1 MIDLKNLTAFQMDA
15 LKEIGNIGASHAD
28 TALSELLKK
37 KVWISVPEAKVV
49 PLTDIPQEF
58 GGAEKMVVGVYL
70 QMQGQISGN
79 ILFFFSQ
86 ETALT
91 LSDILMNRPVGTTKV
106 LNEMDQS
113 AIKETGTIL
122 AGSCLTALAA
132 LTNKEI
138 IPSIPY
144 YAMDMLGALVDF
156 IIINLSQSAEYA
168 MIIQLEFS
176 EADYKIDGSFLL
188 LPDSQSLE
196 MILTSIGV
204 G

>member
-1 MIDLKNLTAFQMDA
+1 MIDLKKLTGFQMDA
-15 LKEIGNIGASHAD
+15 LKEIGNVGAAHAD
-28 TALSELLKK
+28 TALSELIKK
-37 KVWISVPEAKVV
+37 KIWISVPEAKIV
-49 PLTDIPQEF
+49 PLENIPQEF
-58 GGAEKMVVGVYL
+58 GGAEKMIVGVYL
-70 QMQGQISGN
+70 QMQGQITGN
-79 ILFFFSQ
+79 ILFFFPL

-91 LSDILMNRPVGTTKV
+91 LADILMGRPAGSTKV

-132 LTNKEI
+132 LTGKEI

-156 IIINLSQSAEYA
+156 IIINLSQNVDYSL
-168 MIIQLEFS
+168 IIGIEFS
-176 EADYKIDGSFLL
+176 EADTKIEGSFLL
-188 LPDSQSLE
+188 LPDPGSLE
-196 MILTSIGV
+196 MILNSLGV

>member
-1 MIDLKNLTAFQMDA
+1 MIDLKSLTGFQLDA
-15 LKEIGNIGASHAD
+15 LKEIGNVGAAHAD
-28 TALSELLKK
+28 TALSELIKK
-37 KVWISVPEAKVV
+37 KVWISVPEAKIV
-49 PLTDIPQEF
+49 PLEKIPQEF
-58 GGAEKMVVGVYL
+58 GGAERMIVGVYL
-70 QMQGQISGN
+70 QMQGQITGN
-79 ILFFFSQ
+79 ILFFFPQ

-91 LSDILMNRPVGTTKV
+91 LADILMGRPAGTTKV

-132 LTNKEI
+132 LTGKEI

-156 IIINLSQSAEYA
+156 IIINLSQNVDYSL
-168 MIIQLEFS
+168 IIGIEFS
-176 EADYKIDGSFLL
+176 EADTKIEGSFLL
-188 LPDSQSLE
+188 LPDPGSLE
-196 MILTSIGV
+196 MILNSLGV